1 MNSSVHW
8 FFIYLYIET
17 KKKRNSIKRETK
29 TLLIAK
35 VKDSADILMCELRMG
50 RGPTKGE
57 QDQAW
62 DEFEKYAKE
71 IGKEWE
77 NKRKMRGMY
86 PFFLV
91 ILWNKV

>member
-1 MNSSVHW
+1 
-8 FFIYLYIET
+8 
-17 KKKRNSIKRETK
+17 
-29 TLLIAK
+29 
-35 VKDSADILMCELRMG
+35 MCELRMG

-91 ILWNKV
+91 IL